1 MSAISFPAIYASDS
15 SVERYSAAVVYFEHL
30 LQRVK
35 QSKLFHTIST
45 ILGDV
50 FALLM
55 EDRTGRYWD
64 VEAHVFHQDFL
75 LRMEK
80 AITKKEV
87 APAESQQRSKQE
99 EKGRHKSDLT
109 PMPRPVSV

>member
-15 SVERYSAAVVYFEHL
+15 SVERYSAAVVYFEYL
-30 LQRVK
+30 LQSVK
-35 QSKLFHTIST
+35 QTKLFHLIST

-50 FALLM
+50 FALLR
-55 EDRTGRYWD
+55 EDGSGRYWD

-80 AITKKEV
+80 ASTNKEA
-87 APAESQQRSKQE
+87 APAKSEKSSQQE

-109 PMPRPVSV
+109 PMPRAVSV

>member
-1 MSAISFPAIYASDS
+1 MSAISFPAIYASDL
-15 SVERYSAAVVYFEHL
+15 SVERCSAAVVYFERL
-30 LQRVK
+30 LQSVK
-35 QSKLFHTIST
+35 QTKLFHIIST

-55 EDRTGRYWD
+55 EDRSGRYWD
-64 VEAHVFHQDFL
+64 VDAHVFHQDFL

-80 AITKKEV
+80 ASTKEEV
-87 APAESQQRSKQE
+87 APAKSERSSKQE

-109 PMPRPVSV
+109 PMPRPISV